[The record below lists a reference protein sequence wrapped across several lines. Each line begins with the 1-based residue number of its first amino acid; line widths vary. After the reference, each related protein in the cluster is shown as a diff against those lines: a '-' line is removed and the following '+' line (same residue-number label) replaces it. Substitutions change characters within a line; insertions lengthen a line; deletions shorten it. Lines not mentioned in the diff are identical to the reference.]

1 MNVRQITKLNQKKES
16 DTVEFKKSLSE
27 WKEIVETVSALSNTS
42 GGIIFVGISDEG
54 NIIGVNI
61 GQRTIEDLADKIK
74 QNTDPKI
81 YPSISVL
88 DLADKSL
95 IEIKVAESP
104 SKPIFAF
111 DKVFKRVGK
120 SNHKVSSEEI
130 RKMALEG
137 KRIYWDEQ
145 ICEGANLKDIDWNF
159 VKNNFVSRYEVLSE
173 RKIVGRSE
181 HLLETLGCIR
191 NDRPTNGGI
200 MLFGKNPQKFF
211 PNTFIAAA
219 RYKGINVGTERLDYK
234 EFDGNLFQQ
243 IDNCDKYIKEHIAVM
258 SRLLPDRVKR
268 QDIPEYGWF
277 SIREL
282 ITNAVCHRDY
292 FERGS
297 KVIIKMFDNKI
308 EFYNPGGLPEEITPK
323 NITKKQFSRNPV
335 IARVLAKAGYI
346 EELGE
351 GWDKLIEEHKNHPLK
366 PRMPSI
372 DADIHSVLVTI
383 FSIKDK
389 FKDAEATKLNERQKR
404 AIEYLRKN
412 MFITTNIFAELVGV
426 SERQA
431 RYDLGDLV
439 KKKIIIAEGAT
450 TVRRY
455 CLRQTSANFGKN
467 DESAQ

>member
-1 MNVRQITKLNQKKES
+1 MNVRQIAKLKQKKES
-16 DTVEFKKSLSE
+16 ATVEFKKSLSE
-27 WKEIVETVSALSNTS
+27 WKEIVETVSAFSNTH

-81 YPSISVL
+81 YPNISVL
-88 DLADKSL
+88 DLADKSI

-104 SKPIFAF
+104 SKPIFGF

-130 RKMALEG
+130 RKMALKG

-159 VKNNFVSRYEVLSE
+159 VKNNFVSKYEERTTRKLISE
-173 RKIVGRSE
+173 SK

-191 NDRPTNGGI
+191 NGRPWKGGI
-200 MLFGKNPQKFF
+200 LLFGKNPQKFF
-211 PNTFIAAA
+211 PNTFIAVA

-243 IDNCDKYIKEHIAVM
+243 IDDCDKYIKEHIAVM
-258 SRLLPDRVKR
+258 SRLLPDRVER

-366 PRMPSI
+366 PPMPNI
-372 DADIHSVLVTI
+372 DADKQSVLVAI
-383 FSIKDK
+383 FSVKDK
-389 FKDAEATKLNERQKR
+389 FRKIETIDLNERQRR
-404 AIEYLRKN
+404 ALEYLATHVR
-412 MFITTNIFAELVGV
+412 ITNKEYCKLNPNITDRTARNDLNDLLEKKILIARGKKKGRYYELV
-426 SERQA
+426 
-431 RYDLGDLV
+431 
-439 KKKIIIAEGAT
+439 
-450 TVRRY
+450 
-455 CLRQTSANFGKN
+455 
-467 DESAQ
+467 